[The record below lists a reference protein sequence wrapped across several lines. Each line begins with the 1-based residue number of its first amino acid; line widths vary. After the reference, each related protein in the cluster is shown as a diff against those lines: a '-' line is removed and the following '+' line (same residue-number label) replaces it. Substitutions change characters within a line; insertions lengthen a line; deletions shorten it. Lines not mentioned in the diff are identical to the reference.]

1 MAIANKSNLYS
12 GEDWRMVYE
21 AFREINLQ
29 AYDFQT
35 IRSSMV
41 SWIRTQYGDDSYN
54 SWIENDEFLFILD
67 TVAFLG
73 QNLAFR
79 MDLNSRE
86 SFLDTAERRSSV
98 LKLAKMISYSPRRA
112 YPARA
117 IAKVTEISTNQDI
130 RNSSGES
137 LKGIPVRW
145 NDAVDPNWYE
155 NFILIMNSVFLST
168 NQYGDPIKKIV
179 DSTSITNSIYRMNTI
194 PMSYPSIPFTS
205 VVNGESMSFEVVNPD
220 LNSIGVLEERH
231 PEPQMQQHI
240 LYRNDGNGFESPNT
254 GFFVYFKQGNL
265 TFSDYSYSDAIENR
279 TQIVPRDN
287 INETDVWVQEITDDG
302 IIRTKWTR
310 VPGMESV
317 AYTSTDRSVKNIFSV
332 STLDKDQIMLKFP
345 DTKSGNIPRG
355 IYRIWHRV
363 GNGKTYDI
371 KTTDVVNKKISYT
384 YRTTGQSKDQSSTLT
399 MKFSLQYQV
408 SNAQSAET
416 IDQIKNRA
424 PQLYYTQNR
433 FINGEDYNIAPLMM
447 GNTVLKAKAINRIYS
462 GQSRFIDIND
472 PTGKY
477 QNVDVFS
484 DDGAIYRDASNAMST
499 RTVLLPTTKTNTSI
513 TLDDIEPLFS
523 SVAVIQRYQEYPAN
537 NVTATVTQTWN
548 SEYNSVY
555 ASDTYGTMVDIAL
568 KPIEYP
574 VGTVL
579 NFNISGE
586 SVWSS
591 VVSVSDDGKMVL
603 STSIPSG
610 SSLLSYIIAFRT
622 KLSTTEVQSIA
633 AVLDKKTDF
642 SLWYKS
648 STQTWEITQGPV
660 EGIETTV
667 GGVTSPIFVKAS
679 YNSEAWNFTSYGVN
693 YVFVGGSKVK
703 FYFVS
708 QDKVSDISSGTV
720 NVDKISV
727 LAYND
732 APTVTTGYVKDNDF
746 KIVDTI
752 TQDNGYMDGSRA
764 VLSCAN
770 TDDNGVPL
778 NPTAFRDVVPLYT
791 GVDKTKY
798 EQLLFFKANDDFTIE
813 YIETPSTAITI
824 LDSTWVY
831 TAADANRESI
841 AYRRQA
847 LLDNIAMRSSSISAL
862 YSKNTGF
869 IINFVYNGVNYFVRQ
884 TTGNNNDRL
893 SSMVGNL
900 MVNTDASVISP
911 ETAFYRAIVN
921 TNSPT
926 ALESAKL
933 AYYGYEDVSSTYFI
947 KNDAR
952 RNINF
957 HWKHYAP
964 DDNRIDPSKT
974 NIIDMFVLTNSYKEE
989 VQIWVQ
995 NADGSDFPKAPTSTD
1010 LKDIFSDVE
1019 TKISVSDSIIWH
1031 SARYLPLFG
1040 PSADDSHKA
1049 SFKVVKLPTST
1060 YSDDEIRQAIITLI
1074 NQYFDVSLWDFGES
1088 FYFTG
1093 LCTYITQQ
1101 LSSEVASV
1109 VIVPQDP
1116 TSKFGQLFEI
1126 PCDSDQIFVSTATV
1140 DNVAI
1145 VNSLAKTNINIG
1157 S

>member
-384 YRTTGQSKDQSSTLT
+384 YRTTGQSKDQSSTIT

-499 RTVLLPTTKTNTSI
+499 KTVLLPTTKTNTSI

-523 SVAVIQRYQEYPAN
+523 SVAVIQRYQEYQAN

-555 ASDTYGTMVDIAL
+555 ASDTYGSMVDIEL

-591 VVSVSDDGKMVL
+591 VVSVNDDGKMVL

-648 STQTWEITQGPV
+648 STQTWEIIQGPV
-660 EGIETTV
+660 TGIETTV

-720 NVDKISV
+720 NVDQISV
-727 LAYND
+727 LAYNNS
-732 APTVTTGYVKDNDF
+732 PTLTTGYVKDNNF
-746 KIVDTI
+746 KIVDSI

-764 VLSCAN
+764 VLSCSN

-813 YIETPSTAITI
+813 YLETPNSSITI

-831 TAADANRESI
+831 TAADANREGI

-847 LLDNIAMRSSSISAL
+847 LLDNIAMRSRSISDL
-862 YSKNTGF
+862 YSKSTGF
-869 IINFVYNGVNYFVRQ
+869 VINFVYNGVNYFVRQ

-900 MVNTDASVISP
+900 MVNTDASVITP

-926 ALESAKL
+926 ALDSAKL

-1140 DNVAI
+1140 DNVVI